1 LVGWIWVSLKCEQIL
16 EGWGITLNNLGLE
29 IDWFQSLFSF
39 FSKTCK
45 KELSNDKI
53 KLKLINN
60 TTYRGQI
67 VTQTLHTGYGIEKKF
82 NKFDFFLFIFSGKAH
97 YPKHRR
103 GVCDFLPQN
112 RSSIPVS
119 FADLQF

>member
-1 LVGWIWVSLKCEQIL
+1 MGNNFEQ
-16 EGWGITLNNLGLE
+16 LGLGNRL
-29 IDWFQSLFSF
+29 ISVFIFF